1 MGDRRSAPKL
11 SRPLSTSLQL
21 DRSAEPSVAADLIL
35 YNGNVLTMAEKTH
48 LEALAIRD
56 GCIVA
61 VGTSHDVLRLCGSA
75 TRYVDLAGK
84 TALPGFIETHNHP
97 MHYGYAA
104 KIAVNAS
111 TPPNETIDDIV
122 QRIEERVRSTP
133 KGAWIRAERYDDTLL
148 REKRHPNRADL
159 DRVSPN
165 HAVYM
170 THVTGHFSVAN
181 SVALA
186 IAGITKETPDPS
198 GGIIY
203 RDESGVPN
211 GVLAESAAQM
221 LVSEHLPAFSE
232 DEMLASLQTA
242 SDEYVKAGV
251 TTAHDLG
258 IGLHG
263 GTQAIAAYHRAKER
277 GIFRP
282 RVYGFLAE
290 QILPELAE
298 GKLGPMVRAIA
309 GIGDDHL
316 RLAGVKMW
324 SDGSIQGITGALS
337 EPYYCQPTTR
347 GLPIYSEEELSLRI
361 RALRD
366 AGWHVAIHANGD
378 AAIQAVIAAYERTP
392 GGQRYRIE
400 HCQTGRDDQLDR
412 IAAHD
417 IHVSFFIKHV
427 YYWGDRHRDMF
438 LGPQRAK
445 RISPLESAR
454 RRGIRY
460 ALHSDCPVT
469 PVMPLEGIWA
479 AVNRVTSSGAELGPE
494 QRIDVDNALRGY
506 TANAAYLSF
515 EEKKKGTLETGKFGD
530 VVVLDRDPLAIEPGQ
545 LNRVNVKMT
554 IIGGQVVFEQ

>member
-1 MGDRRSAPKL
+1 M
-11 SRPLSTSLQL
+11 STSIPIERTA
-21 DRSAEPSVAADLIL
+21 DPSIAADLIL
-35 YNGNVLTMAEKTH
+35 YNGSVLTLAGKSR

-56 GCIVA
+56 GRIVTL
-61 VGTSHDVLRLCGSA
+61 GTSQDVLRLCGSA
-75 TRYVDLAGK
+75 TRCVDLAGK
-84 TALPGFIETHNHP
+84 TAMPGFIETHNHP

-111 TPPNETIDDIV
+111 TPPNETIDDIL
-122 QRIEERVRSTP
+122 QRIDERVRSTP
-133 KGAWIRAERYDDTLL
+133 KGEWIRAERYDDTLL
-148 REKRHPNRADL
+148 REKRHPTRADL
-159 DRVSPN
+159 DRVSPD
-165 HAVYM
+165 HPVYM

-181 SVALA
+181 SVALR
-186 IAGITKETPDPS
+186 IAGITQANEDPP

-203 RDESGVPN
+203 RDESGAPN

-232 DEMLASLQTA
+232 SEMLESLQAA
-242 SDEYVKAGV
+242 SDAYIRAGV

-258 IGLHG
+258 LGLHG

-277 GIFRP
+277 GVFRP

-298 GKLGPMVRAIA
+298 GKLGPMTRAVA

-347 GLPIYSEEELSLRI
+347 GLPIYSEEELTLRI
-361 RALRD
+361 RALRE

-378 AAIQAVIAAYERTP
+378 AAIQAVIDAYERTAS

-400 HCQTGRDDQLDR
+400 HCQTGREDQLDR

-427 YYWGDRHRDMF
+427 YYWGDRHRDIF
-438 LGPQRAK
+438 LGPERAK

-454 RRGIRY
+454 KRGIRY

-479 AVNRVTSSGAELGPE
+479 AVNRMTSSGVELGPE
-494 QRIDVDNALRGY
+494 QRVDVETALRGY
-506 TANAAYLSF
+506 TSNAAYLSF
-515 EEKKKGTLETGKFGD
+515 EEKQKGTLEAGKFGD
-530 VVVLDRDPLAIEPGQ
+530 VVVLDRDPMDTDPKM
-545 LNRVNVKMT
+545 LNTLRVDMT

>member
-1 MGDRRSAPKL
+1 VGDRRSAPKL
-11 SRPLSTSLQL
+11 CRPLSTSFE
-21 DRSAEPSVAADLIL
+21 RSAEPSVAADLIL
-35 YNGNVLTMAEKTH
+35 FNGNVVTMAEKTH

-56 GCIVA
+56 GRIVA
-61 VGTSHDVLRLCGSA
+61 LGATRDIARLCGVA
-75 TRYVDLAGK
+75 TRCVDLAGK

-104 KIAVNAS
+104 KIAVDAS
-111 TPPNETIDDIV
+111 SPPNETIEDIV
-122 QRIEERVRSTP
+122 QRIEARVRSNPNGT
-133 KGAWIRAERYDDTLL
+133 WIRAERYDDTLL
-148 REKRHPNRADL
+148 REKRHPTRGDL
-159 DRVSPN
+159 DRISPD
-165 HAVYM
+165 HPVYM

-181 SVALA
+181 SVALR
-186 IAGITKETPDPS
+186 IAGITKETPDPP

-203 RDESGVPN
+203 RDESGAPN

-221 LVSEHLPAFSE
+221 LVSQHLPVFSE
-232 DEMLASLQTA
+232 DEMLASLKAA

-277 GIFRP
+277 AIFKP

-298 GKLGPMVRAIA
+298 GKLGPMARAIA

-316 RLAGVKMW
+316 RLGGVKMW

-347 GLPIYSEEELSLRI
+347 GLPIYTEEELTLRI

-378 AAIQAVIAAYERTP
+378 AAIQAVVAAYERTP

-412 IAAHD
+412 IAAHG

-427 YYWGDRHRDMF
+427 YYWGDRHRDIF
-438 LGPQRAK
+438 LGPARAR

-454 RRGIRY
+454 QRGIRY

-479 AVNRVTSSGAELGPE
+479 AVNRRTSSGAELGAE
-494 QRIDVDNALRGY
+494 QRIDVENALRGY
-506 TANAAYLSF
+506 TESAAYLSF
-515 EEKKKGTLETGKFGD
+515 EEKQKGTLETGKFGD
-530 VVVLDRDPLAIEPGQ
+530 VVVLDSDPIQTEPAQ
-545 LNRVNVKMT
+545 LNRVNVEMT
-554 IIGGQVVFEQ
+554 IIGGQVVFER

>member
-1 MGDRRSAPKL
+1 L
-11 SRPLSTSLQL
+11 TTSIPIE
-21 DRSAEPSVAADLIL
+21 RTAEASIAADLIL
-35 YNGNVLTMAEKTH
+35 YNGNVLTLAEKTH

-56 GCIVA
+56 GRIVSL
-61 VGTSHDVLRLCGSA
+61 GTNKEVLRLCGSA
-75 TRYVDLAGK
+75 TRCVDLAGK
-84 TALPGFIETHNHP
+84 TAMPGFIETHNHP
-97 MHYGYAA
+97 MHYGYAV

-111 TPPNETIDDIV
+111 TPPNETIDDIL
-122 QRIEERVRSTP
+122 QRIDERVRSTP
-133 KGAWIRAERYDDTLL
+133 KGEWIRAERYDDTLL
-148 REKRHPNRADL
+148 REKRHPTRADL
-159 DRVSPN
+159 DRVSPD
-165 HAVYM
+165 HPVYM

-181 SVALA
+181 SAALR
-186 IAGITKETPDPS
+186 IAGITASTQDPP

-203 RDESGVPN
+203 RDDSGAPN

-232 DEMLASLQTA
+232 DEMLASLQAA
-242 SDEYVKAGV
+242 SDAYVRAGV

-258 IGLHG
+258 LGLHG
-263 GTQAIAAYHRAKER
+263 GTQAIAAYRRAKER
-277 GIFRP
+277 GAFQP
-282 RVYGFLAE
+282 RLYGFLAE

-298 GKLGPMVRAIA
+298 GKLGPMTRAVA

-347 GLPIYSEEELSLRI
+347 GLPIYSKEELTLRI
-361 RALRD
+361 RALRE

-378 AAIQAVIAAYERTP
+378 AAIQAVIDAYEQSP

-400 HCQTGRDDQLDR
+400 HCQTGREDQLDR

-427 YYWGDRHRDMF
+427 YYWGDRHRDIF
-438 LGPQRAK
+438 LGPERAK

-454 RRGIRY
+454 KRGIRY

-469 PVMPLEGIWA
+469 PVMPLEGMWA
-479 AVNRVTSSGAELGPE
+479 AVNRLTSSGVELGPE
-494 QRIDVDNALRGY
+494 QRIDVETAVRAY
-506 TANAAYLSF
+506 TSSAAYLSF
-515 EEKKKGTLETGKFGD
+515 EEKKKGTLEIGKFGD
-530 VVVLDRDPLAIEPGQ
+530 VVVLDRDPMEIKAQE
-545 LNRVNVKMT
+545 LNALRVDMT
-554 IIGGQVVFEQ
+554 IIGGQVAFEQ